1 MAKKMINIRLEESVW
16 RQAKYDA
23 VLKGMT
29 LQNWLTQVILRA
41 VAKEK

>member
-23 VLKGMT
+23 VLRGMT
-29 LQNWLTQVILRA
+29 LQSWLTQAILKA
-41 VAKEK
+41 VAKKK